1 MGRFCITRITIFFL
15 VTGVMLGYGVNAFM
29 HRKSSIQE
37 TFVAE
42 KGEVLRFTNPQLWSG
57 SKYPIGKQGYAPF
70 KTQLLSLIE
79 AKKKRDEVTEVS
91 VYFRDLYNGPTLG
104 IGEHVRFAPASLL
117 KLPLLITFIDLAE
130 DHPNL
135 METQVPYK
143 GQGKE
148 FVQIIPPQKSLQ
160 ENTSYTIAEALRY
173 MIEYSDNHAYYMLLE
188 YLQKMSPENDLLK
201 QTYVD
206 LGIIDPK
213 DIFDETLS
221 VKGYASIFL
230 QLYHGSYLRK
240 IESSEKALDY
250 LTHVDFK
257 NGLVAGVP
265 VGIPVAHKFGEREGF
280 AGGVK
285 QLHDCGIVYYPGNPY
300 LLCVM
305 TRGKDIKKL
314 EETISTISNIVYREF
329 NSRKL

>member
-15 VTGVMLGYGVNAFM
+15 VTGVMLGYGANALIQGN
-29 HRKSSIQE
+29 SSAKE
-37 TFVAE
+37 EFFAE
-42 KGEVLRFTNPQLWSG
+42 KGGILRFTNPQLWSG
-57 SKYPIGKQGYAPF
+57 SRYLVGKQGYAAF

-79 AKKKRDEVTEVS
+79 AKKKRGDITEVS

-117 KLPLLITFIDLAE
+117 KLPLLITFIELSE
-130 DHPNL
+130 DRPSL
-135 METQVPYK
+135 METKVPYK

-148 FVQIIPPQKSLQ
+148 LTQIIAPKESLQ

-188 YLQKMSPENDLLK
+188 YLQNMSPDNDLLK

-213 DIFDETLS
+213 DAFDETLS

-265 VGIPVAHKFGEREGF
+265 AGIPVAHKFGEREGF
-280 AGGVK
+280 EDGIK
-285 QLHDCGIVYYPGNPY
+285 QLHDCGIVYYPENPY
-300 LLCVM
+300 LLCIM
-305 TRGKDIKKL
+305 TRGKDTGKL
-314 EETISTISNIVYREF
+314 QETISTISDIVYREF